1 MSANTLALVLAGAV
15 CHALWNIL
23 AKRAAGGPVFVWLFG
38 CVSVGAAAP
47 VALAVWWTHPQTFD
61 AWMWAAALASGLV
74 HVVYSLVLQ
83 QGYRVSDFAVVY
95 PMARGTG
102 PLLAVLGAVVLL
114 GEVPSL
120 LGWLGVALVLA
131 GVFMTAGATDITS
144 GGDAHRRRRGV
155 FWGALTGLCIAGYT
169 VVDGWAVKSLGMAP
183 VLFYAV
189 GLLFRTLL
197 LAPWALHRR
206 ATLGG
211 QWRQHRTAIL
221 LVGVLSPLAYLL
233 VLFAVQTAPL
243 SYVAPVR
250 EMSMLIG
257 TLLGA
262 RLLKE
267 SLRPSQVLGAAM
279 MLLGVAGLALA

>member
-1 MSANTLALVLAGAV
+1 MSVGTLALVLAGAV

-23 AKRAAGGPVFVWLFG
+23 AKRAAGGPLFVWLFG
-38 CVSVGAAAP
+38 CVSMAAAAP
-47 VALAVWWTHPQTFD
+47 VALWTWWTHPQTFD
-61 AWMWAAALASGLV
+61 VWMWMAALTSGLV

-95 PMARGTG
+95 PVARGTG
-102 PLLAVLGAVVLL
+102 PLMSVLGAVVLL
-114 GEVPSL
+114 SEVPSA
-120 LGWLGVALVLA
+120 LGWLGVAMVLG
-131 GVFMTAGATDITS
+131 GVFMTAGALDILS
-144 GGDAHRRRRGV
+144 GDASRRRLGV
-155 FWGALTGLCIAGYT
+155 LWGVLTGLCIACYT
-169 VVDGWAVKSLGMAP
+169 VIDGWAVKSLGMVP

-197 LAPWALHRR
+197 LAPWALRR
-206 ATLGG
+206 SAALRE
-211 QWRQHRTAIL
+211 QWRQQRTAIL
-221 LVGVLSPLAYLL
+221 LVGLLSPLAYSL

-250 EMSMLIG
+250 EISILIG
-257 TLLGA
+257 TALGA
-262 RLLKE
+262 RLLNE